1 MEVLKSFKVYSI
13 EAWIGMVVFAI
24 SFLFGILAVVCE
36 EERREAATKMV
47 IVFAI
52 CVLLLIGHYFTKGT
66 QEGRAE
72 LIRAAYN
79 FSEKIKELKNNP
91 TNI

>member
-1 MEVLKSFKVYSI
+1 MIELTPMYNMTMTG
-13 EAWIGMVVFAI
+13 EAWIGMVVFAT
-24 SFLFGILAVVCE
+24 SFIFGILAVICKS
-36 EERREAATKMV
+36 ERREAATKMV

-52 CVLLLIGHYFTKGT
+52 CGLLLIGHYFTKGS

-79 FSEKIKELKNNP
+79 FPEKIK
-91 TNI
+91 

>member
-1 MEVLKSFKVYSI
+1 MIELTPMYNMTMTG
-13 EAWIGMVVFAI
+13 EAWIGIVVFAVAFI
-24 SFLFGILAVVCE
+24 FGILAVVCKN
-36 EERREAATKMV
+36 ERREAAFKIL

-52 CVLLLIGHYFTKGT
+52 CGLLLIGHYFTKGT

-79 FSEKIKELKNNP
+79 FPEKIKELK
-91 TNI
+91 

>member
-1 MEVLKSFKVYSI
+1 MIELTPMYNMTMTG
-13 EAWIGMVVFAI
+13 EAWIGMVIFAVA
-24 SFLFGILAVVCE
+24 FLFGILAIILKE
-36 EERREAATKMV
+36 GRRKISFSIL

-52 CVLLLIGHYFTKGT
+52 CGLLLIGHYYTKGS

-79 FSEKIKELKNNP
+79 FPEKIKELK
-91 TNI
+91 

>member
-1 MEVLKSFKVYSI
+1 MIELTPMYNMTLTG
-13 EAWIGMVVFAI
+13 EAWIGMAVFSAA
-24 SFLFGILAVVCE
+24 FLFGILAVICKR
-36 EERREAATKMV
+36 ERRQTAITFG

-52 CVLLLIGHYFTKGT
+52 CGLLLIGHYFTKGT

-79 FSEKIKELKNNP
+79 FPEKIEELK
-91 TNI
+91 